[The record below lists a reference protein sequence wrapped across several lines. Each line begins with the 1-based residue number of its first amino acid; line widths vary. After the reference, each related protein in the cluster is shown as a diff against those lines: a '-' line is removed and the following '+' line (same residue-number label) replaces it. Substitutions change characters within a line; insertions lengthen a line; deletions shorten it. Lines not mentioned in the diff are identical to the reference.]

1 MKLITNK
8 SKEVSLRVTSCHY
21 IGKIYKFLSS
31 YIYPPKTIECIT
43 EAGEVCY
50 YFLRT
55 FTDIHFDK
63 ELFAFCSFLLTPTER
78 LF

>member
-1 MKLITNK
+1 MKLVTNK

-31 YIYPPKTIECIT
+31 YLYPSKTIGGID
-43 EAGEVCY
+43 AGKVY
-50 YFLRT
+50 YYLFHS
-55 FTDIHFDK
+55 FINIHFD
-63 ELFAFCSFLLTPTER
+63 EGIFAFYSLLLTPTEQ